1 MTASLKLTRLL
12 NADGETVGYF
22 SDHVAEM
29 AARMEWNE
37 HYDQRVPRG
46 QSKLSLGLVCRS
58 VDTPIAPAALE
69 DVEPGDGDRDDY
81 FDAETA
87 QHDHRSE
94 LYMRL
99 YSWYQR
105 GAASVEVSRYLVN
118 RWRRPGK
125 PSRDADLGGASEAA
139 GVLYV
144 LRVKA
149 PK

>member
-29 AARMEWNE
+29 AARREWNRQYYLT
-37 HYDQRVPRG
+37 HKTD
-46 QSKLSLGLVCRS
+46 VCRS
-58 VDTPIAPAALE
+58 IEMPIAPAALE

-105 GAASVEVSRYLVN
+105 GAASIEVSRHLIN

-125 PSRDADLGGASEAA
+125 PSRDADLGGAPEAA